1 MVRAIDLNSDLGEA
15 FGAHSVGFDDEL
27 FGLISSANVACG
39 FHGGDP
45 RVMERTVATAD
56 ELGVAV
62 GAHPGFPDL
71 VGFGRRLVQATA
83 DEVRTDTLYQVAA
96 LAGFCHAAGV
106 TMQHVK
112 AHGALYNAA
121 VKDAAVAGAIAAGV
135 AAFDPGLVILAQP
148 GTNLSEAAAAS
159 GLALAREGF
168 VDRAYHAD
176 GTLVSRQRPGAVITD
191 PGEAAERSLR
201 LVLEGRLRT
210 VDGTDLVL
218 TVDSLCIHS
227 DTPGAVAILT
237 RVRGDLEAAGLRVRA
252 FGRP

>member
-1 MVRAIDLNSDLGEA
+1 MARSIDLNSDLGEA
-15 FGAHSVGFDDEL
+15 FGAHTVGFDDEL

-45 RVMERTVATAD
+45 RVMERTVVRAH

-71 VGFGRRLVQATA
+71 VGFGRRVIQATP

-96 LAGFCHAAGV
+96 LAGFCLAAGV
-106 TMQHVK
+106 RMQHVK

-121 VKDAAVAGAIAAGV
+121 VKDAALADAIV
-135 AAFDPGLVILAQP
+135 AAVVGFDAGLVMLAQP
-148 GTNLSEAAAAS
+148 GTRLSAAVEGRQLPLAS
-159 GLALAREGF
+159 EGF
-168 VDRAYHAD
+168 IDRAYHAD
-176 GTLVSRQRPGAVITD
+176 GTLVSRLRPAALITD
-191 PGEAAERSLR
+191 PGEASERALR
-201 LVLEGRLRT
+201 LVTEGRLRT
-210 VDGTDLVL
+210 VDGTDLEL
-218 TVDSLCIHS
+218 EVDSLCIHS

-237 RVRGDLEAAGLRVRA
+237 RVRRDLEAAGVEIRA